1 MKQMRQDSNSNFS
14 ETLQSFKLYLL
25 LTHLKKPHH
34 TIISHPLH
42 GLSTKTK
49 KARYPSEPFCLRC
62 IFYFH
67 TTSLFSLIFNHF
79 SVLRCRLHHKDTNFK
94 ANHNQPGKTQ
104 QQELCAVPWFHRCGD
119 KPGSVPV
126 ARPVPDR
133 ERRTGCVGLPAQLRR
148 EPRLACRHLPP
159 LSYGSAD

>member
-1 MKQMRQDSNSNFS
+1 MRLDSNSNFS

-67 TTSLFSLIFNHF
+67 TTSPFSLIFNHF

-94 ANHNQPGKTQ
+94 ANHNDEPLYT
-104 QQELCAVPWFHRCGD
+104 D
-119 KPGSVPV
+119 
-126 ARPVPDR
+126 
-133 ERRTGCVGLPAQLRR
+133 TGIDVDCTTKIRILKQITTDAYTAEAIMRMSIAPQRY
-148 EPRLACRHLPP
+148 EF
-159 LSYGSAD
+159 

>member
-1 MKQMRQDSNSNFS
+1 MKQMRLDSNSNFS

-67 TTSLFSLIFNHF
+67 TTSPFSLIFNHF

-94 ANHNQPGKTQ
+94 ANHN
-104 QQELCAVPWFHRCGD
+104 R
-119 KPGSVPV
+119 
-126 ARPVPDR
+126 
-133 ERRTGCVGLPAQLRR
+133 LPTCFLSFCDVDCTTKIRILKQITTRS
-148 EPRLACRHLPP
+148 LAASSSTSMSIAPQR
-159 LSYGSAD
+159 YEF

>member
-1 MKQMRQDSNSNFS
+1 MRLDSNSNFS

-67 TTSLFSLIFNHF
+67 TTSPFSLIFNHF

-94 ANHNQPGKTQ
+94 ANHNAFAYDTPPFADVDCTTNIRILNKSQIDGMMKRFKNIT
-104 QQELCAVPWFHRCGD
+104 WFKLLD
-119 KPGSVPV
+119 IYPF
-126 ARPVPDR
+126 
-133 ERRTGCVGLPAQLRR
+133 T
-148 EPRLACRHLPP
+148 
-159 LSYGSAD
+159 

>member
-1 MKQMRQDSNSNFS
+1 MRLDSNSNFS

-67 TTSLFSLIFNHF
+67 TTSPFSLIFNHF

-94 ANHNQPGKTQ
+94 ANHNTF
-104 QQELCAVPWFHRCGD
+104 LVVLW
-119 KPGSVPV
+119 V
-126 ARPVPDR
+126 A
-133 ERRTGCVGLPAQLRR
+133 
-148 EPRLACRHLPP
+148 
-159 LSYGSAD
+159 ADVDCTTKIRILKQITTDLVVCTAYFLMSIAPQRYEF

>member
-1 MKQMRQDSNSNFS
+1 MRLDSNSNFS

-67 TTSLFSLIFNHF
+67 TTSPFSLIFNHF

-94 ANHNQPGKTQ
+94 ANHNSTSTG
-104 QQELCAVPWFHRCGD
+104 V
-119 KPGSVPV
+119 
-126 ARPVPDR
+126 
-133 ERRTGCVGLPAQLRR
+133 RRSRDVDCTTKIRILKQITTYALKQVFDEMMSIAPQRY
-148 EPRLACRHLPP
+148 EF
-159 LSYGSAD
+159 

>member
-1 MKQMRQDSNSNFS
+1 MRLDSNSNFS

-67 TTSLFSLIFNHF
+67 TTSPFSLIFNHF

-94 ANHNQPGKTQ
+94 ANHNYPRMQKWMQPDVDCTTKIRILKQITTT
-104 QQELCAVPWFHRCGD
+104 VVTVNFD
-119 KPGSVPV
+119 
-126 ARPVPDR
+126 
-133 ERRTGCVGLPAQLRR
+133 
-148 EPRLACRHLPP
+148 EPMSIAPQR
-159 LSYGSAD
+159 YEF

>member
-1 MKQMRQDSNSNFS
+1 MRQDSNSNFS

-34 TIISHPLH
+34 TIISHLLH

-67 TTSLFSLIFNHF
+67 TTSPFSLIFNHF

-94 ANHNQPGKTQ
+94 ANHNFSSSRVSSVADVDCTTKIRILKQITTS
-104 QQELCAVPWFHRCGD
+104 LC
-119 KPGSVPV
+119 
-126 ARPVPDR
+126 
-133 ERRTGCVGLPAQLRR
+133 
-148 EPRLACRHLPP
+148 
-159 LSYGSAD
+159 LSKKEEEMSIAPQRYEF

>member
-1 MKQMRQDSNSNFS
+1 MRLDSNSNFS

-67 TTSLFSLIFNHF
+67 TTSPFSLIFNHF

-94 ANHNQPGKTQ
+94 ANHN
-104 QQELCAVPWFHRCGD
+104 
-119 KPGSVPV
+119 
-126 ARPVPDR
+126 
-133 ERRTGCVGLPAQLRR
+133 RRVLPSPSRR
-148 EPRLACRHLPP
+148 DVDCTTKIRILKQITTSGHIKHQRRKMSIAPQRYEF
-159 LSYGSAD
+159 

>member
-1 MKQMRQDSNSNFS
+1 MRLDSNSNFS

-67 TTSLFSLIFNHF
+67 TTSPFSLIFNHF

-94 ANHNQPGKTQ
+94 ANHNPSSLTGFSTKDVDCTTKIRILKQITTVPCGK
-104 QQELCAVPWFHRCGD
+104 CA
-119 KPGSVPV
+119 
-126 ARPVPDR
+126 
-133 ERRTGCVGLPAQLRR
+133 Q
-148 EPRLACRHLPP
+148 CRMSIAPQR
-159 LSYGSAD
+159 YEF